1 MPAGVELVEITVSVD
16 VADPP
21 GERPTMLGATETVR
35 PEGAVADRDT
45 APEKLLKLVNE
56 RVEGVEDPGVTERLE
71 GLAEREKSDTE
82 GPMTSTVVVK
92 ELMSFP
98 L

>member
-1 MPAGVELVEITVSVD
+1 MPAGVELVEIIVSVD
-16 VADPP
+16 VAEPP
-21 GERPTMLGATETVR
+21 EVRLTILGATETVR
-35 PEGAVADRDT
+35 PEGAVADSDT
-45 APEKLLKLVNE
+45 TPEKLLKLVNE
-56 RVEGVEDPGVTERLE
+56 RVEAVEDPGLTERLE

-82 GPMTSTVVVK
+82 GPMTSTVVVR